1 MYNRSY
7 WLDHVTDQSGAV
19 IQQGTLQDQAH
30 FNNMEVGIADANIA
44 AAILAEG
51 YLRLSRVYGDIDK
64 KIADEFAR
72 ETANITDVDI
82 ATHVLTE
89 GYLQLRR
96 IQEHNDAEIFAEIL
110 GETHTVTLNNT
121 KAYPFNSTVSVPTTV
136 ALKTNRRNLYYSVE
150 ANVIKVAGGLPGDI
164 HITGKALNGFKV
176 SFDGSAKS
184 VTLELKIKGGMA

>member
-1 MYNRSY
+1 MYHRTH
-7 WLDHVTDQSGAV
+7 WLDHVTDQTGAV

-30 FNNMEVGIADANIA
+30 FNNMEEGVADANFA
-44 AAILAEG
+44 AQI
-51 YLRLSRVYGDIDK
+51 
-64 KIADEFAR
+64 
-72 ETANITDVDI
+72 
-82 ATHVLTE
+82 LTE

-110 GETHTVTLNNT
+110 GETHTVTLTNG
-121 KAYPFNSTVSVPTTV
+121 KAFPFNSTVSSPTTV
-136 ALKTNRRNLYYSVE
+136 ALTKNRRNLYYSVE
-150 ANVIKVAGGLPGDI
+150 ATATQVSGGLLGDI